1 MQFARFTLTGFLVS
15 LLVLF
20 SACGGSSV
28 STVNGVRPVATG
40 NANTQNS
47 KAPNTNVEELGL
59 LVNVQFEVE
68 DVVWKEDATKKT
80 ILAVLRFSPADAAKI
95 VAQAETFGQPMP
107 GAISP
112 EQWFPSELIAQSEMS
127 GDNVLKGQTYSADGF
142 LQPPYSKG
150 KLTRIESTD
159 YFVLEAAAN

>member
-1 MQFARFTLTGFLVS
+1 MMNLKYGVS
-15 LLVLF
+15 LALF
-20 SACGGSSV
+20 LFA
-28 STVNGVRPVATG
+28 ATFAG
-40 NANTQNS
+40 CVGESKNANLPASRPAANS
-47 KAPNTNVEELGL
+47 EANSANSAKTNVEELGL

-80 ILAVLRFSPADAAKI
+80 ILAVLRFSSPDAAKV
-95 VAQAETFGQPMP
+95 VAEAEKFGAPTP

-112 EQWFPSELIAQSEMS
+112 ETWFPSELIAQSEMS
-127 GDNVLKGQTYSADGF
+127 GDNVLKGQTYSANGF

-159 YFVLEAAAN
+159 YFILEAAAN